1 MSSATLYGI
10 KNCDTVKKARKWLG
24 NHSVPYTFHDF
35 RVDGIDKN
43 LVKNFLKQID
53 LDTLINKRGTTWR
66 KLSDDEKDIKNST
79 QAIALMIEHPTII
92 KRPVLETN
100 RKLSVGFSEEN
111 YKSIK
116 F

>member
-10 KNCDTVKKARKWLG
+10 KNCDTVKKARKWLD

-35 RVDGIDKN
+35 RVDGIDKS